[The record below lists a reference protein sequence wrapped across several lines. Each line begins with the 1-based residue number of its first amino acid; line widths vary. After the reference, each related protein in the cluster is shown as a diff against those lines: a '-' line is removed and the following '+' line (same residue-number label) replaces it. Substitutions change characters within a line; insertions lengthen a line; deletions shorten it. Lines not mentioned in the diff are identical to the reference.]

1 MTQFIQICASQNDLF
16 GLDDR
21 GDVFQYNFKVKT
33 WMKLVVERN
42 SEEERTGAGERSA
55 NGGAA
60 RPAVRGADSPLQAP
74 RSFVRAAIA

>member
-1 MTQFIQICASQNDLF
+1 MSKFIQICASQNDLF

-42 SEEERTGAGERSA
+42 SEEERPGARSA

-60 RPAVRGADSPLQAP
+60 PPSGEPTRPSKLRGPW
-74 RSFVRAAIA
+74 